1 LATVRVNI
9 PTAAVLVEYALAPA
23 EGRMPDADDTLTMQP
38 QRGVMPR
45 IASFGPKKM
54 PSRQLGAG
62 LTSTLTLGSEPN

>member
-1 LATVRVNI
+1 MATVRVNI
-9 PTAAVLVEYALAPA
+9 PTAALLVEYALAPA

-45 IASFGPKKM
+45 IACFGPKKM

-62 LTSTLTLGSEPN
+62 LTSTLTLGF